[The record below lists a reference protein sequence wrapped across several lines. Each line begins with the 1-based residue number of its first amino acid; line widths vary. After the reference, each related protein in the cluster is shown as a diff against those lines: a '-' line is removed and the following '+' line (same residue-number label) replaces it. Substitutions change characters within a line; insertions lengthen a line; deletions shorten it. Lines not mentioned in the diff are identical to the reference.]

1 MIWRCGQRRFD
12 LAERPLVMGI
22 VNVTP
27 DSFSDG
33 GRFLDARAAIAHGLK
48 LADDGADILDIGGE
62 STRPGAEPVSV
73 DEELRR
79 VTPVIEGLAGRTRAA
94 ISIDTMKAEVARA
107 ALAAGA
113 EIVNDVTALRGD
125 PQMVRAVAES
135 GAGVVLMHMLGES
148 RTMQADPR
156 YEDVVGEIEAFLME
170 REAWAVERGVARDR
184 IALDPGIGFGK
195 TLEHNLE
202 IFRRMEELAALGR
215 PLAVGPSR
223 KTFLRK
229 LIETETGAAPAP
241 DSAEV
246 ERATLAAAVAAVMKG
261 ASVVRVHRAAE
272 CVIAIRIA
280 RRMR

>member
-1 MIWRCGQRRFD
+1 
-12 LAERPLVMGI
+12 
-22 VNVTP
+22 
-27 DSFSDG
+27 
-33 GRFLDARAAIAHGLK
+33 
-48 LADDGADILDIGGE
+48 
-62 STRPGAEPVSV
+62 
-73 DEELRR
+73 
-79 VTPVIEGLAGRTRAA
+79 
-94 ISIDTMKAEVARA
+94 
-107 ALAAGA
+107 
-113 EIVNDVTALRGD
+113 
-125 PQMVRAVAES
+125 
-135 GAGVVLMHMLGES
+135 MHMLGES